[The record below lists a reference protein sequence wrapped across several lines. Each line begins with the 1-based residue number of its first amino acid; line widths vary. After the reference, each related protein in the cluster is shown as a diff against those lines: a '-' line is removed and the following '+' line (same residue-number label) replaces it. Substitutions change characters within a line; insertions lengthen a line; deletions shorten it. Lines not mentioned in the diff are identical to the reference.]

1 MPWTQLS
8 LEAGDLDPEQL
19 SELLLEAGAVSVTFQ
34 DAADE
39 PMLEPAPG
47 TTPLWSRTRVVA
59 LFEAGIEPGALVAGL
74 RPQLGEAVDRMET
87 TTLDDRDWTRAWMDG
102 FRPMRF
108 GERVWICPSH
118 CPSPEQEN
126 AVNIFLDPGLA
137 FGTGTHP
144 TTALCLEW
152 LDRHPPVDLEVID
165 YGCGSGVLAI
175 AALKLGAR
183 QVWGVDNDP
192 QALIATRDNAGRNGV
207 GDGVDVCPPEALP
220 PVQADLMLANIL
232 ANPLIELAPTL
243 ADLVRPAGAIVLSGI
258 LAEQADAVRAAY
270 AGAFENLV
278 VDAQDGWVRI
288 SGRRRPKN

>member
-19 SELLLEAGAVSVTFQ
+19 SDLLLEAGAVSVTFQ

-39 PMLEPAPG
+39 PVLEPAPG
-47 TTPLWSRTRVVA
+47 ATPLWSRTRVVA
-59 LFEAGIEPGALVAGL
+59 LFEAGLSTEDLIDGL
-74 RPQLGEAVDRMET
+74 RGSLGELADRIQVASLE
-87 TTLDDRDWTRAWMDG
+87 DRDWVRAWRDG

-118 CPSPEQEN
+118 QPPPDPD
-126 AVNIFLDPGLA
+126 AVNILLDPGLA

-152 LDRHPPVDLEVID
+152 LDRHPPAGLEVID

-183 QVWGVDNDP
+183 HVWGVDNDP

-207 GDGVDVCPPEALP
+207 GDGLETCLPDDLP

-232 ANPLIELAPTL
+232 ANPLVELARTL
-243 ADLVRPAGAIVLSGI
+243 AGQVRPGGVIVLSGI
-258 LAEQADAVRAAY
+258 LAEQADMIRAAY
-270 AGAFENLV
+270 AGTFEGLV
-278 VDAQDGWVRI
+278 VDTQDGWVRI
-288 SGRRRPKN
+288 SGRRRG

>member
-1 MPWTQLS
+1 MPWIQLS

-19 SELLLEAGAVSVTFQ
+19 SDLLLEAGAVSVTFQ

-39 PMLEPAPG
+39 PVLEPAPG
-47 TTPLWSRTRVVA
+47 ATPLWSRTRVVA
-59 LFEAGIEPGALVAGL
+59 LFEAGVSTEALIDGL
-74 RPQLGEAVDRMET
+74 REPLGEAAERIEV
-87 TTLDDRDWTRAWMDG
+87 TTLDDRDWVRAWMDE

-118 CPSPEQEN
+118 QPPPDPD
-126 AVNIFLDPGLA
+126 AVNIHLDPGLA

-152 LDRHPPVDLEVID
+152 LDRHPPAGLEVID

-183 QVWGVDNDP
+183 HVWGVDNDP

-207 GDGVDVCPPEALP
+207 GAGVDVCLPEALP

-232 ANPLIELAPTL
+232 ANPLVGLAPTL
-243 ADLVRPAGAIVLSGI
+243 SGHVRPGGGIVLSGI
-258 LAEQADAVRAAY
+258 LAEQVDAVCSAY
-270 AGAFENLV
+270 AHAFEALV
-278 VDAQDGWVRI
+278 VDQQDDWVRI
-288 SGRRRPKN
+288 TGVAR

>member
-1 MPWTQLS
+1 MPWTQVS

-19 SELLLEAGAVSVTFQ
+19 SDLLLEAGAVSVTFE

-39 PMLEPAPG
+39 PVLEPAPG
-47 TTPLWSRTRVVA
+47 ATPLWSQTRVVA
-59 LFEAGIEPGALVAGL
+59 LFEAGLSSVALIAAL
-74 RPQLGEAVDRMET
+74 RETLGEAAERIQVA
-87 TTLDDRDWTRAWMDG
+87 TLEDRDWVRAWMDE

-118 CPSPEQEN
+118 QPPPEPD
-126 AVNIFLDPGLA
+126 AINIHLDPGLA

-152 LDRHPPVDLEVID
+152 LDRHPPAGLEVID

-183 QVWGVDNDP
+183 HVWGVDNDP

-207 GDGVDVCPPEALP
+207 GDGIDTCLPDALP
-220 PVQADLMLANIL
+220 TVRADLMLANIL
-232 ANPLIELAPTL
+232 ANPLVELAPTL
-243 ADLVRPAGAIVLSGI
+243 AGQVRPGGVIVLSGI
-258 LAEQADAVRAAY
+258 LAEQADMVRAAY
-270 AGAFENLV
+270 AAAFENLV

-288 SGRRRPKN
+288 SGRRRDQ

>member
-19 SELLLEAGAVSVTFQ
+19 SDRLLEAGAVSVTFQ

-39 PMLEPAPG
+39 PVLEPVPG
-47 TTPLWSRTRVVA
+47 ATPLWSRTRVVA
-59 LFEAGIEPGALVAGL
+59 LFEAGLSTEDLIDGL
-74 RPQLGEAVDRMET
+74 REPLGEAAERIEVS
-87 TTLDDRDWTRAWMDG
+87 TLDDRDWVRAWMDG

-118 CPSPEQEN
+118 QPPPDPG
-126 AVNIFLDPGLA
+126 AVNILLDPGLA

-152 LDRHPPVDLEVID
+152 LDRHPPAGLEAID

-207 GDGVDVCPPEALP
+207 GDDIETCLP
-220 PVQADLMLANIL
+220 DDLPSPVQADLMLANIL
-232 ANPLIELAPTL
+232 ANPLVELAPIL
-243 ADLVRPAGAIVLSGI
+243 AGQVRPGGVIVLSGI
-258 LAEQADAVRAAY
+258 LAEQADMIRAAY
-270 AGAFENLV
+270 AGAFESLV

-288 SGRRRPKN
+288 SGRRRG